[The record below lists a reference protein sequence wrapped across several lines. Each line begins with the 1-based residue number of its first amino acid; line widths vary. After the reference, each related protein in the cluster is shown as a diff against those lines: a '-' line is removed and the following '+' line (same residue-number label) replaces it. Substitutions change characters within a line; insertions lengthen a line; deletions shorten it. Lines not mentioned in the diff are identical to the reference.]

1 MTISHL
7 SRWARLRQLTTALLI
22 AMGLLGCDSNDGPPL
37 GEVSGLVTLDGQPLP
52 GVHVRFYCKGWRPS
66 SAMTDADGRYVLG
79 YLRDIKGAAIGTHTV
94 TINRVPEKEG
104 GTFES
109 LPARYNS
116 QSMLSRKVK
125 AGQNE
130 FNFELTSQ

>member
-7 SRWARLRQLTTALLI
+7 SRWARLQQLTTALLI
-22 AMGLLGCDSNDGPPL
+22 AMVLLGCDRNEGPAL
-37 GEVSGLVTLDGQPLP
+37 GEVSGLVTLDSQPMP
-52 GVHVRFYCKGWRPS
+52 GVYVQFRCPGFRAS
-66 SAMTDADGRYVLG
+66 SGLTDSDGRYALK

-94 TINRVPEKEG
+94 MINRVPEEEG

-109 LPARYNS
+109 LPAKYNS
-116 QSMLSRKVK
+116 QSMLSREVK